1 MNELGSQGSN
11 NLDEPGPYRPDSR
24 ADVDPKPHVA
34 RPRKYAD
41 GKKQRMKNGQGIL
54 QYVVY
59 IVSARYDNTRHSWM
73 YTLKDWQ
80 NMPIAGEKEE
90 IQLG

>member
-1 MNELGSQGSN
+1 MKLAVRS
-11 NLDEPGPYRPDSR
+11 
-24 ADVDPKPHVA
+24 DPIPQ